1 MPFVFLSPPD
11 GAAAKRTLPIAS
23 THPAGTDPQ
32 PLPESGQAPTGSNHG
47 AEDSAPEKAG
57 ADPKKRPPCHPA
69 SGKTVPCPGRRFR
82 FRPVIRKP
90 PTGRIPGTEPE
101 SPHPEN
107 RFFPLSPVR
116 SPLSPDNGNDLP
128 HNSLLRK
135 TARPGR
141 RFRFRPA
148 IRKPPTGIPG
158 TESESPH
165 PENRFPPLSRPE
177 PFISGQRQRLATELT
192 PQKDRPPRAAATAC
206 HQPHPKKR
214 SGGAPCTPP
223 PENRN
228 TPCQNLCTARTRKRL
243 CLGMFSR

>member
-11 GAAAKRTLPIAS
+11 GAAAKRTLPVAS

-57 ADPKKRPPCHPA
+57 ADPKKRPSCHPA

-90 PTGRIPGTEPE
+90 PTGIPGTEPE

-107 RFFPLSPVR
+107 RFFNTPPVR

-128 HNSLLRK
+128 QNSLLRK
-135 TARPGR
+135 TARPG
-141 RFRFRPA
+141 
-148 IRKPPTGIPG
+148 
-158 TESESPH
+158 
-165 PENRFPPLSRPE
+165 
-177 PFISGQRQRLATELT
+177 QRQRHAI
-192 PQKDRPPRAAATAC
+192 
-206 HQPHPKKR
+206 
-214 SGGAPCTPP
+214 
-223 PENRN
+223 N
-228 TPCQNLCTARTRKRL
+228 RTRKNGAEAHPVRL
-243 CLGMFSR
+243 RPKTGTLRVRTYARPARGNGCAWECFPDREAPSPCGSSWRPSHPPRSRRNNRPSDPSARRRSPSAGR